1 MTSEPQLTD
10 FKSFVGLS
18 CRPDPLPRS
27 LGGVVSPVSKE
38 YHQGPRQFN
47 SAWNVQYIRRTT
59 RRYYT
64 WGTDKYNQSWATWQS
79 TYKIMCPF
87 TASRE

>member
-27 LGGVVSPVSKE
+27 LGGVVSPVGKTNKAK
-38 YHQGPRQFN
+38 GKFD
-47 SAWNVQYIRRTT
+47 SAHIVQCVRRTT
-59 RRYYT
+59 RRYCT
-64 WGTDKYNQSWATWQS
+64 WDRQ
-79 TYKIMCPF
+79 I
-87 TASRE
+87 

>member
-18 CRPDPLPRS
+18 CRLDPLPRS
-27 LGGVVSPVSKE
+27 LGGVVSPVSRE
-38 YHQGPRQFN
+38 YHQCPSEFN
-47 SAWNVQYIRRTT
+47 SAQIVQYIRRTT
-59 RRYYT
+59 RRHNT
-64 WGTDKYNQSWATWQS
+64 WDTDKYNQSLATWQS
-79 TYKIMCPF
+79 TYKMMCPI